1 MKIIAARCHG
11 QPPARPRNSVA
22 IDHPVESDHLC
33 RGGYRGEPIRQSARL
48 HRLIDKLTL
57 LGFNATGGGV
67 REHGQR
73 SLAPRMGIERNYE
86 KELAPIIWPFCC
98 VQWKRQCQWE

>member
-1 MKIIAARCHG
+1 VAAATVSPR
-11 QPPARPRNSVA
+11 ARPRNSVA

-57 LGFNATGGGV
+57 LGFNATGGGFGNTANV
-67 REHGQR
+67 RLRHEWE
-73 SLAPRMGIERNYE
+73 IERNYE
-86 KELAPIIWPFCC
+86 KELASIVSPFCC
-98 VQWKRQCQWE
+98 VQWKRRCQWE